1 MLVLILCT
9 CVLTVLLLIL
19 KQNIKP
25 LIDLS
30 LSKTFSHRNQFGP
43 SFTYQINATD
53 RNISIAIELKHILS
67 SISCIEEATIRN
79 ITPLVSIVKL
89 AHGNISLK
97 GNTICMWNH
106 SKLCTILLNLP
117 STCQYFI
124 LSYEAKKKSK
134 VNLKSA
140 KFERI
145 KIQRCL
151 ELFSCTVE
159 GV

>member
-1 MLVLILCT
+1 MILN
-9 CVLTVLLLIL
+9 VLLLIL
-19 KQNIKP
+19 KQNVKH

-30 LSKTFSHRNQFGP
+30 LSRTFSHRNQLSP

-79 ITPLVSIVKL
+79 ITSLVSIVKL

-97 GNTICMWNH
+97 GNTIYMWNH
-106 SKLCTILLNLP
+106 SKLCTLLLNLP

-124 LSYEAKKKSK
+124 LSYEAKKR
-134 VNLKSA
+134 A
-140 KFERI
+140 K
-145 KIQRCL
+145 
-151 ELFSCTVE
+151 LF
-159 GV
+159 